1 MHALGKTLAIP
12 LLLAAVAAD
21 ARADEALLQK
31 HNCFA
36 CHGIDKRKYGPKLNE
51 VAAKYA
57 GNAKAAEVLAKKIRA
72 GGTGVWGADVM
83 PPQPQVS
90 QADARTLAKFIL
102 ALEPAKAP

>member
-1 MHALGKTLAIP
+1 MHALGKVLAIAV
-12 LLLAAVAAD
+12 LGAATAAD
-21 ARADEALLQK
+21 AVADEALLQK

-57 GNAKAAEVLAKKIRA
+57 ANGKAVELLTRKIRK

-102 ALEPAKAP
+102 ALEPAGAK